1 MFFLCSF
8 FFIYFFT
15 QTRRE
20 VENEISVMSRLK
32 HDQIV
37 RYLGYQW
44 DQPNQQLFIFT
55 EWVPGGSLS
64 DILKKFGK
72 LDGFICARYTKQ
84 MLLGLHYLHSNDG
97 VFVV

>member
-1 MFFLCSF
+1 
-8 FFIYFFT
+8 
-15 QTRRE
+15 
-20 VENEISVMSRLK
+20 MSRLK

-72 LDGFICARYTKQ
+72 KNNKMVFIY
-84 MLLGLHYLHSNDG
+84 LLFPDSQ
-97 VFVV
+97 